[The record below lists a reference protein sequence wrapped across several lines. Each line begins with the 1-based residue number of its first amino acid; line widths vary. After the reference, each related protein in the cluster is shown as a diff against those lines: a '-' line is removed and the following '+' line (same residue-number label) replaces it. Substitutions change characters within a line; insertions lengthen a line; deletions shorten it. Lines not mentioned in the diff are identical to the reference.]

1 MKEINKIKKITD
13 EKFDE
18 CRCIC
23 NSANNGFSVISLV
36 FNTMQNDDNF
46 YQFINQDADVGKK
59 VNKKPTKPGKEKAAE
74 CFKKLME
81 TTKDFLHFSD
91 LIAAKIESKKHG
103 VFVMVSYEKCPVDVI
118 EYLIS
123 ERN

>member
-1 MKEINKIKKITD
+1 MNIKKMPN
-13 EKFDE
+13 EKNYE
-18 CRCIC
+18 CKSIG
-23 NSANNGFSVISLV
+23 SAANNGFSVISLV

-46 YQFINQDADVGKK
+46 YQYVDPNSDVCKK

-74 CFKKLME
+74 CFAKLRK
-81 TTKDFLHFSD
+81 TAKIYFPWND
-91 LIAAKIESKKHG
+91 LVAAKIESKKHG
-103 VFVMVSYEKCPVDVI
+103 VFVMVSYEKCPLDVI

>member
-1 MKEINKIKKITD
+1 MDIKEMPY
-13 EKFDE
+13 EKTYE

-23 NSANNGFSVISLV
+23 HDANNGFSVISLV

-46 YQFINQDADVGKK
+46 YQFIHQDADVSKK

-74 CFKKLME
+74 CFKKLKE
-81 TTKDFLHFSD
+81 TSKIYFPWND
-91 LIAAKIESKKHG
+91 LVAAKIESKKHG

>member
-1 MKEINKIKKITD
+1 MKEINKIKNMTA

-46 YQFINQDADVGKK
+46 YQFINQDSDVGKK
-59 VNKKPTKPGKEKAAE
+59 INKKPTKPGKEKAAE

-81 TTKDFLHFSD
+81 TTKDFFHLND
-91 LIAAKIESKKHG
+91 LVAAKIESKKHG